1 MKINIHLSRS
11 FYSFSLIKV
20 QTDLKLW
27 NNGNRIKQTLFW
39 SIQKLERLSRSPVA
53 TLRIS

>member
-1 MKINIHLSRS
+1 MKINIHLLRS
-11 FYSFSLIKV
+11 VYSFTLIKV

-27 NNGNRIKQTLFW
+27 SNKNRVKRTPFL
-39 SIQKLERLSRSPVA
+39 SIQKPERLPRSSLA